1 MKQGRAF
8 DRAVQRFGECALYVR
23 GEIRACG
30 GRGELRR
37 LDDYVS
43 GTRGRGFAAFL
54 ADFAGYCAEHG
65 MPAERVAAHLGA
77 LTADVVADVY
87 ADPNRAA

>member
-8 DRAVQRFGECALYVR
+8 DRAVQRFGVCCLHVR
-23 GEIRACG
+23 GEMREEG
-30 GRGELRR
+30 VRGDLRR
-37 LDDYVS
+37 MADYAN
-43 GTRGRGFAAFL
+43 GRRGRGFAAFL

-77 LTADVVADVY
+77 MTADVVADVY
-87 ADPNRAA
+87 AHDKGAA